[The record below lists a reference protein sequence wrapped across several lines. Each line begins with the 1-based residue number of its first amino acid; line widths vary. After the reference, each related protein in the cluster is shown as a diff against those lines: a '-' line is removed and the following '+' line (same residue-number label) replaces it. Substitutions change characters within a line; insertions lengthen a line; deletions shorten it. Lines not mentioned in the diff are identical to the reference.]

1 MLEKRKRLM
10 KKISLILASFFLL
23 SAFKSG
29 AHEFYLSVTEIE
41 YNNEE
46 QSLQIITRVFIDD
59 FQNVLNERYDADIQ
73 LSEEA
78 EEGAVTE
85 YISKYLNQKLRL
97 KTNGEELQLNYLG
110 KEYDADQLVLY
121 IEVENVASFN
131 QIEVTNE
138 ILTDLFD
145 DQKNVVHVK
154 VNNKTKSLLLMRQQE
169 TEKLTFP

>member
-1 MLEKRKRLM
+1 MR
-10 KKISLILASFFLL
+10 KISLILASFFLL
-23 SAFKSG
+23 SGFKSG

-41 YNNEE
+41 YNNEK

-59 FQNVLNERYDADIQ
+59 FEDVLNERYGADLQ

-78 EEGAVTE
+78 EEGAVAE
-85 YISKYLNQKLRL
+85 NISKYLKQKLRL
-97 KTNGEELQLNYLG
+97 QVNGEELQLNYLG
-110 KEYDADQLVLY
+110 KEYDADQLILY
-121 IEVENVASFN
+121 IEVEDLAPFN
-131 QIEVTNE
+131 KIEVTNE

-154 VNNKTKSLLLMRQQE
+154 VNDKTKSLLLMRQQA

>member
-1 MLEKRKRLM
+1 MR
-10 KKISLILASFFLL
+10 KISLILASFFLL
-23 SAFKSG
+23 SGFKSG

-41 YNNEE
+41 YNNEK

-59 FQNVLNERYDADIQ
+59 FEDVLNERYGADLQ

-78 EEGAVTE
+78 EEGAVAE
-85 YISKYLNQKLRL
+85 NISKYLKQKLRL
-97 KTNGEELQLNYLG
+97 QVNGEELQLNYLG

-121 IEVENVASFN
+121 IEVENLAPFN
-131 QIEVTNE
+131 KIEVTNE

-154 VNNKTKSLLLMRQQE
+154 VNDKTKSLLLMRQQE

>member
-10 KKISLILASFFLL
+10 RKISLILASFFLL

-73 LSEEA
+73 LSQEA

-85 YISKYLNQKLRL
+85 HISKYLIQKLRL
-97 KTNGEELQLNYLG
+97 KTNGEELQLKLFG
-110 KEYDADQLVLY
+110 KRIRCRPISALY
-121 IEVENVASFN
+121 
-131 QIEVTNE
+131 
-138 ILTDLFD
+138 
-145 DQKNVVHVK
+145 
-154 VNNKTKSLLLMRQQE
+154 
-169 TEKLTFP
+169 

>member
-1 MLEKRKRLM
+1 MR
-10 KKISLILASFFLL
+10 KISLILASFFLL
-23 SAFKSG
+23 SGFKSG

-41 YNNEE
+41 YNNEK
-46 QSLQIITRVFIDD
+46 QSLQIITRIFIDD
-59 FQNVLNERYDADIQ
+59 FEDVLNERYGAELQ

-78 EEGAVTE
+78 EEGAVAE
-85 YISKYLNQKLRL
+85 NISKYLKQKLRL
-97 KTNGEELQLNYLG
+97 QVNGEELQLNYLG

-121 IEVENVASFN
+121 IEVENLAPFN
-131 QIEVTNE
+131 KIEVTNE

-154 VNNKTKSLLLMRQQE
+154 VNDKTKSLLLMRQQE

>member
-1 MLEKRKRLM
+1 MR
-10 KKISLILASFFLL
+10 KISLILASFFLL
-23 SAFKSG
+23 SGFKSG

-41 YNNEE
+41 YNNEK

-59 FQNVLNERYDADIQ
+59 FEDVLNERYGAGLQ

-78 EEGAVTE
+78 EEGAVAE
-85 YISKYLNQKLRL
+85 NISKYLKQKLRL
-97 KTNGEELQLNYLG
+97 QVNGEELQLNYLG
-110 KEYDADQLVLY
+110 KEYDADQLILY
-121 IEVENVASFN
+121 IEVENVAPFKK
-131 QIEVTNE
+131 IEVTNE

-154 VNNKTKSLLLMRQQE
+154 VNDKTKSLLLMRQQE

>member
-1 MLEKRKRLM
+1 MR
-10 KKISLILASFFLL
+10 KISLILASFFLL
-23 SAFKSG
+23 SGFKSG

-41 YNNEE
+41 YNNEK

-59 FQNVLNERYDADIQ
+59 FEDVLNERYGAELQ

-78 EEGAVTE
+78 EEGAVAE
-85 YISKYLNQKLRL
+85 NISKYLKQKLRL
-97 KTNGEELQLNYLG
+97 QVNGEELQLNYLG

-121 IEVENVASFN
+121 IEVENLAPFN
-131 QIEVTNE
+131 KIEVTNE

-154 VNNKTKSLLLMRQQE
+154 VNDKTKSLLLMRQQE

>member
-1 MLEKRKRLM
+1 M

-73 LSEEA
+73 LSQEA

-85 YISKYLNQKLRL
+85 HISKYLDQKLRL
-97 KTNGEELQLNYLG
+97 KINGEELQLNYLG

-121 IEVENVASFN
+121 IEVENVAAFDE
-131 QIEVTNE
+131 IEVTNE

>member
-1 MLEKRKRLM
+1 MR
-10 KKISLILASFFLL
+10 KISLILASFFLL

-59 FQNVLNERYDADIQ
+59 FQNVLNERYDTDIQ
-73 LSEEA
+73 LSQEA

-85 YISKYLNQKLRL
+85 HISKYLSQKLRL
-97 KTNGEELQLNYLG
+97 KTNGEDLKLNYLG

-131 QIEVTNE
+131 EIEVTNE

-154 VNNKTKSLLLMRQQE
+154 VNDKTKSLLLMRQQE

>member
-1 MLEKRKRLM
+1 MR
-10 KKISLILASFFLL
+10 KISLILASFFLL

-41 YNNEE
+41 YNNDE

-73 LSEEA
+73 LSQEA

-85 YISKYLNQKLRL
+85 HISKYLSQKLRL
-97 KTNGEELQLNYLG
+97 KTNGEDLQLNYLG

-131 QIEVTNE
+131 EIEVTNE

-154 VNNKTKSLLLMRQQE
+154 VNNETKSLLLMRQQE

>member
-1 MLEKRKRLM
+1 MR
-10 KKISLILASFFLL
+10 KISLILASFFLL

-29 AHEFYLSVTEIE
+29 THEFYLSVTEIE
-41 YNNEE
+41 YNKEE

-59 FQNVLNERYDADIQ
+59 FQEVLNERYGEDIQ

-78 EEGAVTE
+78 EEGEVTE
-85 YISKYLNQKLRL
+85 NISKYLAQKLRL
-97 KTNGEELQLNYLG
+97 NANGEELQLNYLG

-121 IEVENVASFN
+121 IEVENLVPFN

-154 VNNKTKSLLLMRQQE
+154 VNGKTKSLLLMRQQE
-169 TEKLTFP
+169 TEKLTFR

>member
-1 MLEKRKRLM
+1 MR
-10 KKISLILASFFLL
+10 KISLILASFFLL

-73 LSEEA
+73 LSQEE
-78 EEGAVTE
+78 EKGAVTDN
-85 YISKYLNQKLRL
+85 ISKYLTQKLRL
-97 KTNGEELQLNYLG
+97 NANDQDLQLNYLG

-154 VNNKTKSLLLMRQQE
+154 VNGKTKSLLLMRQQE

>member
-1 MLEKRKRLM
+1 M

-23 SAFKSG
+23 SGFKSG

-41 YNNEE
+41 YNNEK

-59 FQNVLNERYDADIQ
+59 FEDVLNERYGADLQ

-78 EEGAVTE
+78 EEGAVAE
-85 YISKYLNQKLRL
+85 NISRYLKQKLRL
-97 KTNGEELQLNYLG
+97 QVNGEELQLNYLG

-121 IEVENVASFN
+121 IEVENLAPFN
-131 QIEVTNE
+131 KIEVTNE

-154 VNNKTKSLLLMRQQE
+154 VNDKTKSLLLMRQQE

>member
-1 MLEKRKRLM
+1 MR
-10 KKISLILASFFLL
+10 KISLILASFFLL
-23 SAFKSG
+23 SGFKSG

-41 YNNEE
+41 YNNEK

-59 FQNVLNERYDADIQ
+59 FEDVLNERYGADLQ

-78 EEGAVTE
+78 EEGAVAE
-85 YISKYLNQKLRL
+85 NISKYLKQKLRL
-97 KTNGEELQLNYLG
+97 QVNGEELQLNYLG
-110 KEYDADQLVLY
+110 KEYDADQLILY
-121 IEVENVASFN
+121 IEVENLAPFN
-131 QIEVTNE
+131 KIEVTNE

-154 VNNKTKSLLLMRQQE
+154 VNDKTKSLLLMRQQE

>member
-1 MLEKRKRLM
+1 MR
-10 KKISLILASFFLL
+10 KISLILASFFLL
-23 SAFKSG
+23 SGFKSG

-41 YNNEE
+41 YNNEK

-59 FQNVLNERYDADIQ
+59 FEDVLNERYGAELQ

-78 EEGAVTE
+78 EEGAVAE
-85 YISKYLNQKLRL
+85 NISKYLRQKLRL
-97 KTNGEELQLNYLG
+97 QVNGEELQLNYLG

-121 IEVENVASFN
+121 IEVENLAPFN
-131 QIEVTNE
+131 KIEVTNE

-154 VNNKTKSLLLMRQQE
+154 VNDKTKSLLLMRQQE

>member
-1 MLEKRKRLM
+1 MR
-10 KKISLILASFFLL
+10 KISLILASFFLL

-59 FQNVLNERYDADIQ
+59 FQNVLNERFDADIQ
-73 LSEEA
+73 LSQEA
-78 EEGAVTE
+78 EEGAVAE
-85 YISKYLNQKLRL
+85 NISKYLGQKLRL
-97 KTNGEELQLNYLG
+97 NANGEDLQLNYLG

-154 VNNKTKSLLLMRQQE
+154 VNGKTKSLLLMRQQE

>member
-1 MLEKRKRLM
+1 MR
-10 KKISLILASFFLL
+10 KISLILASFFLL
-23 SAFKSG
+23 SGFKSG

-41 YNNEE
+41 YNNEK

-59 FQNVLNERYDADIQ
+59 FEDVLNERYGADLQ

-78 EEGAVTE
+78 EEGAVAE
-85 YISKYLNQKLRL
+85 IISKYLKQKLRL
-97 KTNGEELQLNYLG
+97 QVNGEELQLNYLG
-110 KEYDADQLVLY
+110 KEYDADQLILY
-121 IEVENVASFN
+121 IEVEDLAPFN
-131 QIEVTNE
+131 KIEVTNE

-154 VNNKTKSLLLMRQQE
+154 VNDKTKSLLLMRQQE

>member
-1 MLEKRKRLM
+1 M

-73 LSEEA
+73 LSQEA

-85 YISKYLNQKLRL
+85 HISKYLNQKLRL
-97 KTNGEELQLNYLG
+97 KINGEELQLNYLG

-121 IEVENVASFN
+121 IEVENVAAFDE
-131 QIEVTNE
+131 IEVTNE

>member
-1 MLEKRKRLM
+1 MR
-10 KKISLILASFFLL
+10 KISLILASFFLL

-29 AHEFYLSVTEIE
+29 THEFYLSVTEIE

-59 FQNVLNERYDADIQ
+59 FQNVLNERYNEELQ
-73 LSEEA
+73 LSEDD
-78 EEGAVTE
+78 EEGPVRE
-85 YISKYLNQKLRL
+85 NIEKYLSQKLRL
-97 KTNGEELQLNYLG
+97 NANGKELQLNYLG

-121 IEVENVASFN
+121 IEVENVAPFN
-131 QIEVTNE
+131 KIEVTNA

-154 VNNKTKSLLLMRQQE
+154 VNGETKSLLLMRQQE
-169 TEKLTFP
+169 SEKLIFP

>member
-10 KKISLILASFFLL
+10 RKISLILASFFLL

-73 LSEEA
+73 LSQEA

-85 YISKYLNQKLRL
+85 HISKYLIQKLRL

-121 IEVENVASFN
+121 IEVENVVSFN

-154 VNNKTKSLLLMRQQE
+154 VNGKTKSLLLMRQQE

>member
-1 MLEKRKRLM
+1 MR
-10 KKISLILASFFLL
+10 KISLILASFFLL

-73 LSEEA
+73 LSQEA

-85 YISKYLNQKLRL
+85 HISKYLIQKLRL

-121 IEVENVASFN
+121 IEVENVVSFN

-154 VNNKTKSLLLMRQQE
+154 VNGKTKSLLLMRQQE

>member
-1 MLEKRKRLM
+1 MR
-10 KKISLILASFFLL
+10 KISLILASFFLL
-23 SAFKSG
+23 SGFKSG

-41 YNNEE
+41 YNNEK

-59 FQNVLNERYDADIQ
+59 FEDVLNERYGADLQ

-78 EEGAVTE
+78 EEGAVAE
-85 YISKYLNQKLRL
+85 NIAKYLKQKLRL
-97 KTNGEELQLNYLG
+97 QVNGEELQLNYLG
-110 KEYDADQLVLY
+110 KEYDADQLILY
-121 IEVENVASFN
+121 IEVEDLAPFN
-131 QIEVTNE
+131 KIEVTNE

-154 VNNKTKSLLLMRQQE
+154 VNDKTKSLLLMRQQE

>member
-1 MLEKRKRLM
+1 MR
-10 KKISLILASFFLL
+10 KISLILASFFLL
-23 SAFKSG
+23 SGFKSG

-41 YNNEE
+41 YNNEK
-46 QSLQIITRVFIDD
+46 QSLQIITRVFVDD
-59 FQNVLNERYDADIQ
+59 FQDVLNERYDANLQ

-78 EEGAVTE
+78 EEGAVAE
-85 YISKYLNQKLRL
+85 NISKYLKQKLRL
-97 KTNGEELQLNYLG
+97 QVNGEELQLNYLG

-121 IEVENVASFN
+121 IEVENLSSFN
-131 QIEVTNE
+131 KIQVTNE

-154 VNNKTKSLLLMRQQE
+154 VNDKTKSLLLMRNQE

>member
-1 MLEKRKRLM
+1 MR
-10 KKISLILASFFLL
+10 KISLILASFFLL
-23 SAFKSG
+23 SGFKSG

-41 YNNEE
+41 YNNEK

-59 FQNVLNERYDADIQ
+59 FEDVLNERYGADLQ

-78 EEGAVTE
+78 EEGAVADN
-85 YISKYLNQKLRL
+85 ISKYLKQKLRL
-97 KTNGEELQLNYLG
+97 QVNGEELQLNYLG

-121 IEVENVASFN
+121 IEVENLAPFN
-131 QIEVTNE
+131 RIEVTNE

-154 VNNKTKSLLLMRQQE
+154 VNDKTKSLLLMRQQE

>member
-1 MLEKRKRLM
+1 MR
-10 KKISLILASFFLL
+10 KISLILASFFLL
-23 SAFKSG
+23 SGFKSG

-41 YNNEE
+41 YNNEK

-59 FQNVLNERYDADIQ
+59 LEDVLNERYGADLQ

-78 EEGAVTE
+78 EEGAVAE
-85 YISKYLNQKLRL
+85 NISKYLKQKLRL
-97 KTNGEELQLNYLG
+97 QVNGEELQLNYLG
-110 KEYDADQLVLY
+110 KEYDADQLILY
-121 IEVENVASFN
+121 IEVEDLAPFN
-131 QIEVTNE
+131 KIEVTNE

-154 VNNKTKSLLLMRQQE
+154 VNDKTKSLLLMRQQE